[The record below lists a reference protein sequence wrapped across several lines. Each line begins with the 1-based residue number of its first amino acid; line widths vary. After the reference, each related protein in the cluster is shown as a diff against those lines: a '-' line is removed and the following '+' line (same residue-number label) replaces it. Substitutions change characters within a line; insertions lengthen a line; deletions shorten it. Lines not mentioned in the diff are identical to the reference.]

1 MNPGEHTQRLWTQQW
16 CSALGIFE
24 SMPAWFYFLL
34 ALIFTYCLIMIP
46 SGAILTYFDRK
57 LSADFQARVG
67 PNQAGPVGIFQPIAD
82 FFKLLQ
88 KQSSEKP
95 NWKEDVWLSVHTMA
109 LYSTLAVMPL
119 GTFALMLDTEM
130 SALLPF
136 WSALV
141 LALGTMLLG
150 FVQGTVP
157 GWFGGIRIAAQTLA
171 GSFPALMALLCAG
184 VRAGSFKWSEL
195 ATSQGFSP
203 LSWTVFSNPFQ
214 TIAFLVFIMSGLVIS
229 ATPPLDGGLSMSD
242 IHGGV
247 SSQLYGRKYSLYR
260 FGRFY
265 VFFLWSV
272 ITVVLF
278 LGAWILPARLSEWL
292 IEESDFRLLSCLELT
307 WLLGKT
313 FIVMLLII
321 WIARVNPRSRVD
333 QITSLA
339 WKVLSPFSL
348 IALVG
353 ASLWIGWRN
362 LI

>member
-1 MNPGEHTQRLWTQQW
+1 
-16 CSALGIFE
+16 
-24 SMPAWFYFLL
+24 
-34 ALIFTYCLIMIP
+34 
-46 SGAILTYFDRK
+46 
-57 LSADFQARVG
+57 
-67 PNQAGPVGIFQPIAD
+67 
-82 FFKLLQ
+82 
-88 KQSSEKP
+88 
-95 NWKEDVWLSVHTMA
+95 MA

-119 GTFALMLDTEM
+119 GTYALMLDTQM
-130 SALLPF
+130 SAFLPF

-150 FVQGTVP
+150 FSQGTVP
-157 GWFGGIRIAAQTLA
+157 GWFGGMRIAAQTLA

-184 VRAGSFKWSEL
+184 VRTGSFQWSKL
-195 ATSQGFSP
+195 AEIQGFSP
-203 LSWTVFSNPFQ
+203 LSWTFVSNPFQ
-214 TIAFLVFIMSGLVIS
+214 TIAFLVFVTSGLVIS
-229 ATPPLDGGLSMSD
+229 ATAPLDGGLSMSD

-247 SSQLYGRKYSLYR
+247 ASQLYGRRYSLYK

-278 LGAWILPARLSEWL
+278 LGAWIIPTEVSRVLVEADAYRLVS
-292 IEESDFRLLSCLELT
+292 FLELT
-307 WLLGKT
+307 VLLGKT
-313 FIVMLLII
+313 FAVMLLVI

-353 ASLWIGWRN
+353 ASLWMAWRG
-362 LI
+362 LG